1 MLHYRTCCLCEA
13 LCGLEIEHDGR
24 QVLGIRGHEAD
35 VLSRGHICPKA
46 TALKELHEDPDR
58 LRQPMRR
65 EGERFIPVSWDAAL
79 DEAADRIQA
88 IQAKRGRDAF
98 GVYSGNPTAHNYATL
113 LTGLAFAEVV
123 HTRSRF
129 SATSVDQLPHMLAAL
144 EMFGHQLLLP
154 VPDID
159 HTDLF
164 IVMGANPAV
173 SNGSLMTAPGV
184 VKRLRGIRERG
195 GRVVVLDPRRTETA
209 DIADAHHAVRPGTD
223 GMVLMAMLHTIFA
236 EGLVVAGPWQAMS
249 TGLGA
254 LQSAARGF
262 APERVAAVSGVSAE
276 VIRELARAL
285 ATTRRAVIYGRLGV
299 CTQAFG
305 GLNAWLL
312 VALNAVTGHLDTRGG
327 AMFAEP
333 AVDLMKLASK
343 AGQTGH
349 FNTWKS
355 RVRGLPEFGGELPA
369 VTMAE
374 EIETEGEG
382 QIRALM
388 TVAGNPV
395 LSTPNGARLA
405 RALPKLEFMVSLD
418 PWITATSRHAHLI
431 LPPLS
436 PLERDHFGLA
446 FHALSVRNTVKYSP
460 PLFEPASGSYD
471 DWQTIL
477 TLAERIADRQPKS
490 ERRLSPT
497 KLRWMRGVGPRRL
510 LDMLIRGGRAG
521 GMLSFRGPRLT
532 LDKLARAEGGV
543 DLGPLEP
550 CLADR
555 LATPDRK
562 IRLAPP
568 VFLADV
574 ARLDAAVTEAAARPG
589 ALVLIGRRQLRNNN
603 SWLHNAPKMVSGKA
617 RCTLLMN
624 PDDAG
629 RLGLSD
635 GQAVRVRSRVGAV
648 EIPLET
654 DAAMMAG
661 VVSLPHGFGHAHEG
675 ARMGTANQVQGA
687 SVNGLTDETFIDA
700 LTGTAALSGVPVEV
714 EAA

>member
-648 EIPLET
+648 EIPLAT

>member
-1 MLHYRTCCLCEA
+1 MLHHRTCCLCEA

-24 QVLGIRGHEAD
+24 RVLGIRGHQAD

-46 TALKELHEDPDR
+46 TALKEIHEDPDR

-65 EGERFIPVSWDAAL
+65 QGDRFVPVSWDAAL
-79 DEAADRIQA
+79 DEVADRIQA
-88 IQAKRGRDAF
+88 IQAQHGHNAL
-98 GVYSGNPTAHNYATL
+98 GIYSGNPTAHNYATL
-113 LTGLAFAEVV
+113 LSGLALAEVV
-123 HTRSRF
+123 RTKSRF
-129 SATSVDQLPHMLAAL
+129 SATSVDQLPHMLAGL

-164 IVMGANPAV
+164 IVMGGNPVV

-184 VKRLRGIRERG
+184 AKRLSAIRARG
-195 GRVVVLDPRRTETA
+195 GRVVVLDPRKTETA
-209 DIADAHHAVRPGTD
+209 EVADEHHAVRPGTD
-223 GMVLMAMLHTIFA
+223 GMLLMAMLHTVFA
-236 EGLVVAGPWQAMS
+236 EGLVARGPWRAMS
-249 TGLGA
+249 SGLA
-254 LQSAARGF
+254 ELEAAAQAF
-262 APERVAAVSGVSAE
+262 APERVAGPTGVAAE
-276 VIRELARAL
+276 VIRGLARDL
-285 ATTRRAVIYGRLGV
+285 ARTKRAVIYGRLGV

-327 AMFAEP
+327 AMFTEP

-343 AGQTGH
+343 SGQTGH
-349 FNTWKS
+349 FGVWKS

-369 VTMAE
+369 VTLAE

-382 QIRALM
+382 RVRALM

-405 RALPKLEFMVSLD
+405 RALSTLEFMVSLD
-418 PWITATSRHAHLI
+418 PWITATSRHAHII

-446 FHALSVRNTVKYSP
+446 FHALSVRNTVSYSP

-477 TLAERIADRQPKS
+477 TLAERIAERQPKS
-490 ERRLSPT
+490 ERRLGPT

-521 GMLSFRGPRLT
+521 GMLSLRGPRLT
-532 LDKLARAEGGV
+532 LDKLAKTAGGV

-550 CLADR
+550 CLAGR

-574 ARLDAAVTEAAARPG
+574 ARLERAVADAEATPG

-603 SWLHNAPKMVSGKA
+603 SWLHNAPKMVSGKS
-617 RCTLLMN
+617 RCTLMMN
-624 PDDAG
+624 PDDAT

-635 GQAVRVRSRVGAV
+635 GQTVRVRSRVGAV
-648 EIPLET
+648 EIPLAT
-654 DAAMMAG
+654 DAGMMEG
-661 VVSLPHGFGHAHEG
+661 VVSLPHGFGHAQKG
-675 ARMGTANQVQGA
+675 AQMQTANGVQGA
-687 SVNGLTDETFIDA
+687 SVNDLTDETFIDA

>member
-1 MLHYRTCCLCEA
+1 MLHHRTCCLCEA
-13 LCGLEIEHDGR
+13 LCGLEIEHDGSR
-24 QVLGIRGHEAD
+24 VTAIRGHEAD

-46 TALKELHEDPDR
+46 TALKEIHEDSDR

-65 EGERFIPVSWDAAL
+65 QGERFVPVSWDAAL

-88 IQAKRGRDAF
+88 IQARHGRDAF
-98 GVYSGNPTAHNYATL
+98 AVYSGNPTAHNYATL
-113 LTGLAFAEVV
+113 LSGLAFAEV
-123 HTRSRF
+123 TRTKSRF
-129 SATSVDQLPHMLAAL
+129 SATSVDQLPHMLAGL

-159 HTDLF
+159 HTDLL
-164 IVMGANPAV
+164 IVMGGNPLI

-184 VKRLRGIRERG
+184 GKRLRAIRERG

-209 DIADAHHAVRPGTD
+209 DVADAHHAVRPGTD
-223 GMVLMAMLHTIFA
+223 GMLLMAMLQTVFA
-236 EGLVVAGPWQAMS
+236 EGLVADGPWRAMS
-249 TGLGA
+249 TGLDA
-254 LQSAARGF
+254 LDTAAQPF
-262 APERVAAVSGVSAE
+262 TPERVAGPTGVPAE
-276 VIRELARAL
+276 VTRELARSL
-285 ATTRRAVIYGRLGV
+285 ATTKRAVIYGRLGT

-305 GLNAWLL
+305 GLNSWLL
-312 VALNAVTGHLDTRGG
+312 VALNTVTGHLDSRGG
-327 AMFAEP
+327 AMFTEP
-333 AVDLMKLASK
+333 AVDLMKLAAKS
-343 AGQTGH
+343 GQGGH
-349 FNTWKS
+349 FGVWKS

-374 EIETEGEG
+374 EIETEGPG

-395 LSTPNGARLA
+395 LSTPNGAKLA
-405 RALPKLEFMVSLD
+405 GALAGLEFMVSLD

-446 FHALSVRNTVKYSP
+446 FHALAVRNTVAYSP
-460 PLFEPASGSYD
+460 PLFEPPAGSYD

-477 TLAERIADRQPKS
+477 TLAERIADRQPKA
-490 ERRLSPT
+490 ERRLGPT

-521 GMLSFRGPRLT
+521 GLLNLRGPRLT
-532 LDKLARAEGGV
+532 LDKLIRTPGGV

-555 LATPDRK
+555 IATPDRK
-562 IRLAPP
+562 IRLAPS

-574 ARLDAAVTEAAARPG
+574 PRLERAVADAELTPG

-603 SWLHNAPKMVSGKA
+603 SWLHNAPKMVSGKP
-617 RCTLLMN
+617 RCTLLMH
-624 PDDAG
+624 PEDAT
-629 RLGLSD
+629 RLGLGD
-635 GQAVRVRSRVGAV
+635 GQSVRVQSRVGAV
-648 EIPLET
+648 VVPLAT
-654 DAAMMAG
+654 DLGMMPG
-661 VVSLPHGFGHAHEG
+661 VVSLPHGFGHSQKG
-675 ARMGTANQVQGA
+675 AQMATANEVPGA
-687 SVNGLTDETFIDA
+687 SINDLTDETFIDP
-700 LTGTAALSGVPVEV
+700 LTGTAALSGVPVAV